1 MSALV
6 RYLFPKS
13 DIGEENDIKNDIKND
28 RRRNDRRN
36 DRRNTA
42 MDPYLTKYKKTY
54 DKSEYIKILNKSYKD
69 ILLTP
74 DEMSFL
80 ETIPRKKLN
89 VILNINR
96 NNRARDKPS
105 CTPS

>member
-13 DIGEENDIKNDIKND
+13 NIDGDTGTRQSMNPVL
-28 RRRNDRRN
+28 
-36 DRRNTA
+36 
-42 MDPYLTKYKKTY
+42 DPYLTKYKQTY
-54 DKSEYIKILNKSYKD
+54 DKSKYIKILNKSYKD

-74 DEMSFL
+74 DELSFL
-80 ETIPRKKLN
+80 QTIPRKKLN

-96 NNRARDKPS
+96 NNRSRDRLQCVS
-105 CTPS
+105 F

>member
-13 DIGEENDIKNDIKND
+13 NIDGDKHS
-28 RRRNDRRN
+28 RNPHMTRTN
-36 DRRNTA
+36 
-42 MDPYLTKYKKTY
+42 KTY
-54 DKSEYIKILNKSYKD
+54 DKSKYLEILNKSYQD
-69 ILLTP
+69 IILSA

-89 VILNINR
+89 IILNINR
-96 NNRARDKPS
+96 NNRARDKLT

>member
-13 DIGEENDIKNDIKND
+13 NIDLDKEFRQSMNPSL
-28 RRRNDRRN
+28 
-36 DRRNTA
+36 
-42 MDPYLTKYKKTY
+42 DPHMTKYQKMY
-54 DKSEYIKILNKSYKD
+54 DKAKYIKILNKSYKD

-74 DEMSFL
+74 DELSFL

-89 VILNINR
+89 IILSINR
-96 NNRARDKPS
+96 NNRTRDKLTCAPS
-105 CTPS
+105 

>member
-6 RYLFPKS
+6 RYVFPKS
-13 DIGEENDIKNDIKND
+13 SIDVDNDIRK
-28 RRRNDRRN
+28 
-36 DRRNTA
+36 TSLE
-42 MDPYLTKYKKTY
+42 PYLSKYEETY
-54 DKSEYIKILNKSYKD
+54 DTSKYITILNKSYKD

-89 VILNINR
+89 IILNINR
-96 NNRARDKPS
+96 NNRARDKLK
-105 CTPS
+105 CTLS

>member
-13 DIGEENDIKNDIKND
+13 NIEDKDFRQNMNP
-28 RRRNDRRN
+28 
-36 DRRNTA
+36 A
-42 MDPYLTKYKKTY
+42 LDPYMTKHKKTY
-54 DKSEYIKILNKSYKD
+54 DTSKYIKILNKSYKD

-74 DEMSFL
+74 DELSFL

-96 NNRARDKPS
+96 NNRARDKLT

>member
-13 DIGEENDIKNDIKND
+13 NIEGDKP
-28 RRRNDRRN
+28 RRNPHMTRTN
-36 DRRNTA
+36 
-42 MDPYLTKYKKTY
+42 KTY
-54 DKSEYIKILNKSYKD
+54 DKSKYLEILNKSYKD
-69 ILLTP
+69 IILSA

-80 ETIPRKKLN
+80 ETIPRKKFN
-89 VILNINR
+89 IILNINR

>member
-13 DIGEENDIKNDIKND
+13 DVGGDKHS
-28 RRRNDRRN
+28 RNPHMTRN
-36 DRRNTA
+36 
-42 MDPYLTKYKKTY
+42 KKTY

-74 DEMSFL
+74 DELSFL

-89 VILNINR
+89 IILNINR

>member
-13 DIGEENDIKNDIKND
+13 NIGENKE
-28 RRRNDRRN
+28 RRQSMNP
-36 DRRNTA
+36 A
-42 MDPYLTKYKKTY
+42 LDPHMTKYKKTY
-54 DKSEYIKILNKSYKD
+54 DKSKYITILNKSYKD

-74 DEMSFL
+74 DELSFL
-80 ETIPRKKLN
+80 ETIPRKNLN

-96 NNRARDKPS
+96 NNRPRDKLT

>member
-13 DIGEENDIKNDIKND
+13 DIGEENDIKRNDIKND
-28 RRRNDRRN
+28 R
-36 DRRNTA
+36 RRNTA

-96 NNRARDKPS
+96 NNRARDKLT

>member
-13 DIGEENDIKNDIKND
+13 NIDGDTGTRQSMNPVL
-28 RRRNDRRN
+28 
-36 DRRNTA
+36 
-42 MDPYLTKYKKTY
+42 DPYLTKYKQTY
-54 DKSEYIKILNKSYKD
+54 DKSKYIKILNKSYKD

-74 DEMSFL
+74 DELSFL
-80 ETIPRKKLN
+80 QTIPRKKLN

-96 NNRARDKPS
+96 NNRARDKLK
-105 CTPS
+105 CTLS

>member
-6 RYLFPKS
+6 RYVFPKS
-13 DIGEENDIKNDIKND
+13 TIEEDKE
-28 RRRNDRRN
+28 RRNDRSQSMN
-36 DRRNTA
+36 HA
-42 MDPYLTKYKKTY
+42 LDPHMRKSKKTY
-54 DKSEYIKILNKSYKD
+54 DTSKYITILNKSYKD

-74 DEMSFL
+74 DELSFL

-89 VILNINR
+89 VIININR
-96 NNRARDKPS
+96 NNRARDKLT

>member
-6 RYLFPKS
+6 RYVFPKS
-13 DIGEENDIKNDIKND
+13 SIDVDNDIRK
-28 RRRNDRRN
+28 
-36 DRRNTA
+36 TSLE
-42 MDPYLTKYKKTY
+42 PYLSKYEKTY
-54 DKSEYIKILNKSYKD
+54 DTSKYITILNKSYKD

-96 NNRARDKPS
+96 NNRARDKLNCRIS
-105 CTPS
+105 